1 MRVICP
7 ICKHELIHLDRRYAC
22 KNGHSFDQAKQGYTN
37 LLVGHS
43 QKEHGD
49 AKDMLAAR
57 LHIQEKNYYQEVAE
71 HLVDLIKDLPVQQA
85 IDIGCGVG
93 YYANYM
99 RELLSLDMIGID
111 ISKEALKIASRKGPL
126 VDHFVASAKDLPI
139 AKDAVDLIV
148 SVFSPV
154 YLEEFRRILKQ
165 GKFLLVV
172 SPNPGHLMELKKV
185 IYDEIIAKEEER
197 NYIVEDD
204 FTLIKQVN
212 IRENKRFFEEDLKH
226 LFLMTPHYWTSS
238 ISGKERLAGLKELRI
253 TLDMNV
259 RLYQFGGK
267 HG

>member
-7 ICKHELIHLDRRYAC
+7 ICKQELIHLDRRYAC

-57 LHIQEKNYYQEVAE
+57 LHIQDKGYYQGLAKS
-71 HLVDLIKDLPVQQA
+71 LLDITRDLPVKEA

-93 YYANYM
+93 YYTNY
-99 RELLSLDMIGID
+99 LSDQLALDMIGID
-111 ISKEALKIASRKGPL
+111 ISKEALKIASRKGKK
-126 VDHFVASAKDLPI
+126 VAYFVASNKDLPI
-139 AKDAVDLIV
+139 ASDAVDLIV

-154 YLEEFRRILKQ
+154 YLEEVRRILRHGQ
-165 GKFLLVV
+165 YLLVV
-172 SPNPGHLMELKKV
+172 SPNTGHLMELKKV

-267 HG
+267 HD